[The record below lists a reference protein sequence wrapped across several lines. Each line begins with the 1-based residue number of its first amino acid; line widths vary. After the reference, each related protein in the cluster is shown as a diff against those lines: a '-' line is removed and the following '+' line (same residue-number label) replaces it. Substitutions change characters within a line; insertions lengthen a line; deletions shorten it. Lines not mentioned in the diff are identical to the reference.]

1 MSRVLVCL
9 DGRIGLGGTFIAYWN
24 LYKELTDEYKIDF
37 VTFRK
42 KDYGNHVELV
52 DKIRASG
59 GEVYEI
65 IREDSWIRKYK
76 QIKELLK
83 SQEYDVIHINASSIL
98 YFVLPLLA
106 ACERKIPIRIVHA
119 HSNGENSNAVVRL
132 GMNYV
137 IKPYI
142 ARKATHFLACSVE
155 AGNVKFSE
163 KVFSPKGRVLNN
175 AIDAERFSKAVK
187 HRDEAREKLNVAP
200 AQILMGSVGRCELEK
215 NQIFLID
222 VLQEMVNA
230 GFDAKLLIV
239 GDGAQKQAC
248 ILRAKTLHVG
258 ERVVFL
264 GNQPNVE
271 YWLSAMDIFL
281 FPSLYEGFGIA
292 ALEAQA
298 AGLNVIASSGVSSKV
313 NVTGNVTFMKKDAQA
328 KAWAEQIQQC
338 LKNKPINSAEKIKEA
353 GYDIH
358 SCAMELKNLYS
369 QSGTAGE

>member
-24 LYKELTDEYKIDF
+24 LYKELIGEHKIDF

-42 KDYGNHVELV
+42 KDYANHAELV
-52 DKIRASG
+52 DKINSSG
-59 GEVYEI
+59 GKVYEI
-65 IREDSWIRKYK
+65 IREESWVQKYK
-76 QIKELLK
+76 QIKDLLK
-83 SQEYDVIHINASSIL
+83 SHEYSVIHINASSIL

-119 HSNGENSNAVVRL
+119 HSNGENPNVVIRW
-132 GMNYV
+132 GMDYML
-137 IKPYI
+137 KPYI
-142 ARKATHFLACSVE
+142 ASRATHFLACSVE

-163 KVFSPKGRVLNN
+163 KVFSQRGLVLNN
-175 AIDAERFSKAVK
+175 AIDVDRFSKAVK
-187 HRDEAREKLNVAP
+187 HRGEAREKLNVAP

-222 VLQEMVNA
+222 VLQEMVKA

-239 GDGAQKQAC
+239 GDGSQKQAC
-248 ILRAKTLHVG
+248 ILRAKTLNVE

-264 GNQPNVE
+264 GNRPNVE

-298 AGLNVIASSGVSSKV
+298 AGLNVVASCGVSSKV

-328 KAWAEQIQQC
+328 KEWAEQIQLC
-338 LKNKPINSAEKIKEA
+338 LKNKPGNSVEKIKEA

-358 SCAMELKNLYS
+358 SSAMELKKIYDK
-369 QSGTAGE
+369 G